1 MNNSIKKTPEQL
13 RSYRWLGPD
22 TLRAFGHRSR
32 LKQLGYDDSRIEGL
46 LVSESSAA

>member
-1 MNNSIKKTPEQL
+1 MTKSITKSPERL

-32 LKQLGYDDSRIEGL
+32 LQQFGYDRAIGPASR
-46 LVSESSAA
+46 